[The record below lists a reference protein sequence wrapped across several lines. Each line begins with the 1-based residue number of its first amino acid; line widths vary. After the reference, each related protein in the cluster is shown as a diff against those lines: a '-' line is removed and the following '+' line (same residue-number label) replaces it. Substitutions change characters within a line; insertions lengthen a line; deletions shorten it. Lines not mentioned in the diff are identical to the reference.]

1 MKIIA
6 NRLEIEKYL
15 ETKETNILVNNIIN
29 DLKETYYNNFIIK
42 MSDFKTLY
50 KRQKIVENLE
60 RICTKDR

>member
-29 DLKETYYNNFIIK
+29 DYLELNKDYVKEWK
-42 MSDFKTLY
+42 
-50 KRQKIVENLE
+50 
-60 RICTKDR
+60 